1 MPEPLV
7 EKPFTVFAFWH
18 QTWERFAWQVMAP
31 DPRMAEDLTHM
42 EAHSRGGTI
51 GVCGVVEG
59 YVDVVDTY
67 ATWIDPSCTS
77 QEQMDI
83 VRRDGGF

>member
-1 MPEPLV
+1 
-7 EKPFTVFAFWH
+7 
-18 QTWERFAWQVMAP
+18 
-31 DPRMAEDLTHM
+31 MAEDLTHM

-83 VRRDGGF
+83 IRRDGGF